1 MAQIRGKR
9 TNMKDRVLAPP
20 GQDWQSHLDHV
31 VSEGLSLSIIILL
44 AHQPAAFLWNLLL
57 SMCAPAAI
65 SRDAANCL
73 SASVDTRSLP
83 AGISREGKGGAP
95 SESEPAEFERRTG
108 RRGRELPESPVGG
121 RAQGSSPRL
130 SASGCVDC

>member
-20 GQDWQSHLDHV
+20 GQDWQSRGERGFVLEHHH
-31 VSEGLSLSIIILL
+31 LL